1 MNIDTT
7 GIEYIVKKVMDQ
19 IDYADETGTP
29 VVDGKDGVF
38 QTMDA
43 AIEAAAV
50 AQKEYMKLPLAMRRK
65 MIAAMREIM
74 LKKENMETICAMVVE
89 ESEMG
94 NYEHKLLK
102 HQLATTGTPGVEDLV
117 TEAWA
122 GDDGCTLLELSPFG
136 VIGA

>member
-19 IDYADETGTP
+19 IDYAEETGAP

-50 AQKEYMKLPLAMRRK
+50 
-65 MIAAMREIM
+65 
-74 LKKENMETICAMVVE
+74 VVR
-89 ESEMG
+89 
-94 NYEHKLLK
+94 
-102 HQLATTGTPGVEDLV
+102 
-117 TEAWA
+117 
-122 GDDGCTLLELSPFG
+122 
-136 VIGA
+136 

>member
-19 IDYADETGTP
+19 IDYAEETGAP

-50 AQKEYMKLPLAMRRK
+50 AQKEYMKKPLALRRQ
-65 MIAAMREIM
+65 MIAAMR
-74 LKKENMETICAMVVE
+74 
-89 ESEMG
+89 
-94 NYEHKLLK
+94 
-102 HQLATTGTPGVEDLV
+102 DLV
-117 TEAWA
+117 WVTMNISWPNTVLQQLVHQA
-122 GDDGCTLLELSPFG
+122 LK
-136 VIGA
+136 IY

>member
-19 IDYADETGTP
+19 IDYAEETGAP

-50 AQKEYMKLPLAMRRK
+50 AQKEYMKKPCSK
-65 MIAAMREIM
+65 KKI
-74 LKKENMETICAMVVE
+74 LKQSARW
-89 ESEMG
+89 
-94 NYEHKLLK
+94 LLK
-102 HQLATTGTPGVEDLV
+102 NPVWV
-117 TEAWA
+117 TMN
-122 GDDGCTLLELSPFG
+122 TS
-136 VIGA
+136 